1 MMNKRDTKKL
11 ASLVAKSSSQKDA
24 ILSYLTEGNTV
35 TAEGARDAGIADP
48 RRVVN
53 HLRNDGHDISRSVIT
68 ERKRSAIVY
77 ALAPVKKSKK
87 STKTK

>member
-1 MMNKRDTKKL
+1 MMNKRETKKL

-24 ILSYLTEGNTV
+24 ILSYLSEGNTV
-35 TAEGARDAGIADP
+35 TATGAREAGIADP

-53 HLRNDGHDISRSVIT
+53 HLRNAGYGISRSVVSD
-68 ERKRSAIVY
+68 RKSTAIVY

-87 STKTK
+87 KAK

>member
-1 MMNKRDTKKL
+1 MNKTQTKKL

-24 ILSYLTEGNTV
+24 ILEYLSEGNQV
-35 TAEGARDAGIADP
+35 TADGARSAGIADP

-53 HLRNDGHDISRSVIT
+53 HLRNDGHNISRSVIAD
-68 ERKRSAIVY
+68 RKRTAIVY

-87 STKTK
+87 KSAK